1 MGNPMNASVFF
12 DIGYEPVVTK
22 WTFDYFED
30 YFARDAGNKTVVNV
44 ASKIYRHVA
53 LRKPGDYK
61 AVVSYNNHTTLA
73 FANWHVRPEVSNK
86 KAKNVIL
93 FIGDGMTTNMITAAR
108 LLGHKAINGRYQT
121 KMALDNFTTI
131 GHQMTHSLDSFIT
144 DSANSASALYTGK
157 KTSVNAMGV
166 YPSSHPENDQN
177 DARIETLAEILSRIW
192 EGAAIGIV
200 TTAGLDDA
208 TPAAIF
214 GHNRN
219 RTEHADLVDQMLHGS
234 NKPGLPWTNHSLPD
248 VIFGG
253 GAQWFVNTHLNGHH
267 DYIGELRRKDYSF
280 ATDRG
285 TMLKMPNHQK
295 ALGLFSKGSLPV
307 WLDRNILIEN
317 LDRKTNHPTE
327 SGRGV
332 TNPPGLKDMTLKAI
346 DILQQRGGESGFFL
360 MAEAAS
366 IDKQMHKLDY
376 DRALGDLLE
385 LDDTVRETIER
396 LKQLG
401 ELQDT
406 LIVVTADHGH
416 GFDVYGSVD
425 TEYMNSKLADERGRR
440 EAVGVYQESGE
451 SQYQILKPGVSYNT
465 GNHFPLN
472 WTPRYTIA
480 AGTGA
485 FPDKTEDFKLH
496 ESPRR
501 IDKYGGYGERFQNY
515 ANPEDGIGGIT
526 QNGTLPHGQPHGV
539 HSLTD
544 VPIFAMGP
552 CQEQFQGTRDSTEV
566 FFGIAECLG
575 LGRAWGAKGVL
586 NDTYEHVN
594 RGKVKKDEEMKK
606 KWDGAILR
614 SEATGVEVGNWQ
626 EVGAAAGTAVAVALG
641 VFGMLF

>member
-1 MGNPMNASVFF
+1 MGNPTDASTFF
-12 DIGYEPVVTK
+12 MLNYEPIITN
-22 WTFDYFED
+22 WTFSYNED
-30 YFARDAGNKTVVNV
+30 YFARDANNGTVVNV
-44 ASKIYRHVA
+44 ASKIWRHVA
-53 LRKPGDYK
+53 LHQPGDYR
-61 AVVSYNNHTTLA
+61 AVLSYNNRTTQTV
-73 FANWHVRPEVSNK
+73 ANWHVRPRASDK

-121 KMALDNFTTI
+121 KMALDNFTVI

-157 KTSVNAMGV
+157 KTSVNSMGV
-166 YPSSHPENDQN
+166 YVSSHPNNNEH

-200 TTAGLDDA
+200 STAGLDDA
-208 TPAAIF
+208 TPAAVL

-219 RTEHADLVDQMLHGS
+219 RTEHSALIDQMLHGVD
-234 NKPGLPWTNHSLPD
+234 KPGKPWTNHSVPD
-248 VIFGG
+248 VMFGG
-253 GAQWFVNTHLNGHH
+253 GAQWFVESEKNGHH
-267 DYIGELRRKDYSF
+267 DHIQELRDKYYSF
-280 ATDRG
+280 ANDKWSLFKLR
-285 TMLKMPNHQK
+285 NNQK
-295 ALGLFSKGSLPV
+295 ALGLFAKQNLPT
-307 WLDRNILIEN
+307 WLDRNVFTEN
-317 LDRKTNHPTE
+317 LKTLQNHPTDT
-327 SGRGV
+327 GRSAID
-332 TNPPGLKDMTLKAI
+332 PPGLKDMTLKAI
-346 DILQQRGGESGFFL
+346 DILNQRGGESGFFL

-385 LDDTVRETIER
+385 LDDTVRQTIER

-425 TEYMNSKLADERGRR
+425 TEYMNSKWADERGRR
-440 EAVGVYQESGE
+440 EAIGVYQDSGE
-451 SQYQILKPGVSYNT
+451 SQYQISKPGVSYST
-465 GNHFPLN
+465 GQHFPLN

-485 FPDKTEDFKLH
+485 FPDKTENFELH
-496 ESPRR
+496 QSPRQ
-501 IDKYGGYGERFQNY
+501 IDKYGGYDFQNF
-515 ANPEDGIGGIT
+515 ANPEDGKGGIR
-526 QNGTLPHGQPHGV
+526 QNGTLPSREPHGV

-552 CQEQFQGTRDSTEV
+552 CQDQFGGTRDSTEV
-566 FFGIAECLG
+566 FFGIVECLG
-575 LGRAWGAKGVL
+575 LGRPWGVKGVL

-594 RGKVKKDEEMKK
+594 RGKVAKEEQEQVR
-606 KWDGAILR
+606 WDGAVLR
-614 SEATGVEVGNWQ
+614 SEATGHEVGSWQ
-626 EVGAAAGTAVAVALG
+626 EVGAAAGTAIAVALG
-641 VFGMLF
+641 MFGMLV